1 MLKKIINFTL
11 SLTTSSLLI
20 FIIFDWLIMPTY
32 IRKGNSVVVMNLQG
46 KDVKRALKQLESE
59 GFKAEI
65 FDTLYTSKFDPETII
80 DDNYGSPADTIIN
93 FDNNPDW
100 GSIILVDVGRLDKD
114 ELNIDTDATVGGLG

>member
-20 FIIFDWLIMPTY
+20 FIIFDWLIMPIY

-65 FDTLYTSKFDPETII
+65 FDTLYT
-80 DDNYGSPADTIIN
+80 
-93 FDNNPDW
+93 
-100 GSIILVDVGRLDKD
+100 
-114 ELNIDTDATVGGLG
+114 